1 MFTLDF
7 SLNLKQ
13 ETKLILTQ
21 EMKISMNILQMS
33 SSKLRE
39 YIEKEAVV
47 NPAIEINYSSK
58 SSFKSNSDDYI
69 SPLEFM
75 SKEETLF
82 DILEE
87 QIRYLK
93 ISAKLREICIFIIN
107 NLDSKGYLAMGK
119 LDIKKLLKLSTK
131 SLNEAFNIIYS
142 LEPIGVGA
150 ENLKDCLKIQLRY
163 KQIDDKV
170 LFLLIDNHLEDIANQ
185 NFELISNK
193 LNISK
198 GEILDYL
205 KLIKTLSPIP
215 SRGYIVNDS
224 TNYIIPE
231 AKIEINDG
239 ALIFKIN
246 EEAIP
251 KINLNSSYVNSN
263 EANKNSIYTAIN
275 IIKCLEKR
283 YQTLSKILEILLVKQ
298 RDFFFY
304 GSNFLKSLIL
314 KDVAKDLGLHESTI
328 SRAIKD
334 KYLETPQGIISFKS
348 LFISDSTSI
357 TIKILL
363 EKFISNEDKRAP
375 YSDEK
380 LTSLLRE
387 KNFKIARRTVAKYR
401 EELGFPSTK
410 ERKKTKI

>member
-1 MFTLDF
+1 MDF

-21 EMKISMNILQMS
+21 EMKTSMNILQMS

>member
-21 EMKISMNILQMS
+21 EMKTSMNILQMS

>member
-13 ETKLILTQ
+13 EAKLILTQ
-21 EMKISMNILQMS
+21 EMKTSMNILQMS

-58 SSFKSNSDDYI
+58 SSFKSNSDEYI

-119 LDIKKLLKLSTK
+119 LEIKKLLKLSTK

-142 LEPIGVGA
+142 LEPVGVGA

-163 KQIDDKV
+163 KQIDDEV

-185 NFELISNK
+185 NFELISSK
-193 LNISK
+193 LNITK
-198 GEILDYL
+198 DEILDYL
-205 KLIKTLSPIP
+205 KLIRTLSPIP

-224 TNYIIPE
+224 TNYIVPE

-239 ALIFKIN
+239 TLIFKIN

-251 KINLNSSYVNSN
+251 KINLNSSYINSN

-298 RDFFFY
+298 RDFFFF

-314 KDVAKDLGLHESTI
+314 KDIAKELGLHESTI

-363 EKFISNEDKRAP
+363 EEFINNENKNSP

-380 LTSLLRE
+380 LASLLRE
-387 KNFKIARRTVAKYR
+387 RNFKIARRTVAKYR
-401 EELGFPSTK
+401 EELGFPSTR
-410 ERKKTKI
+410 ERRKTKI